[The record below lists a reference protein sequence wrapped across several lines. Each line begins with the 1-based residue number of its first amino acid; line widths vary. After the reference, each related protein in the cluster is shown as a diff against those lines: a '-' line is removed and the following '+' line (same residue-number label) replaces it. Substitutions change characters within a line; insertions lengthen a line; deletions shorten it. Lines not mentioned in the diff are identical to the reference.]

1 MIMLVLWFGY
11 LLMMAGVVG
20 VLAWA
25 YRHTRLPAI
34 VAFTAWLL
42 ASQLLFP
49 VGQKLI
55 IDALLRSGTRLPFD
69 VEIGTVVA
77 ALSALTNSFGAGMLI
92 WLLVSLVRWAV
103 PGLPL
108 PWQRPRVRTGAG
120 EGVRE

>member
-1 MIMLVLWFGY
+1 MLMLVLMFGY
-11 LLMMAGVVG
+11 AAMLAGVVG

-25 YRHTRLPAI
+25 YRHTRLPAV
-34 VAFTAWLL
+34 VAYTAWLL

-49 VGQKLI
+49 VGHKLI

-77 ALSALTNSFGAGMLI
+77 ALSAITNIFGAGMLI

-108 PWQRPRVRTGAG
+108 PWQRTRMGTGEKAG
-120 EGVRE
+120 SG